1 MIALGGYLALHDKI
15 TVGTFLAFAT
25 YIVTMTG
32 VTRTLSSVIVMAQL
46 ARAAV
51 ERVYDVINA
60 QPDIA
65 DPDHP
70 VDLPDGPLGVTFE
83 DVAFGFDTERDV
95 LTGLNLRIEPGE
107 TVAVV
112 GPAASGKT
120 ALSLLLPP
128 RFYAPPTSGVVT
140 VDTAGE
146 TFPIGELRTEQ
157 LRAAVSLVFDEPFLF
172 SDTIAANIAL
182 GGREDA
188 SDEDIRA
195 AAALAQADTFI
206 EALPDGYDTVVG
218 ERGLTL
224 SGGQRQRIALA
235 RALLVDPR
243 ILVLDDATSASMRQ
257 PRLRSST
264 RSGPDDGKPR

>member
-1 MIALGGYLALHDKI
+1 M
-15 TVGTFLAFAT
+15 
-25 YIVTMTG
+25 
-32 VTRTLSSVIVMAQL
+32 
-46 ARAAV
+46 
-51 ERVYDVINA
+51 
-60 QPDIA
+60 
-65 DPDHP
+65 
-70 VDLPDGPLGVTFE
+70 
-83 DVAFGFDTERDV
+83 
-95 LTGLNLRIEPGE
+95 
-107 TVAVV
+107 
-112 GPAASGKT
+112 
-120 ALSLLLPP
+120 
-128 RFYAPPTSGVVT
+128 T

-182 GGREDA
+182 GREDA

-243 ILVLDDATSASMRQ
+243 ILVLDDATSAVDAATEAAIFDAFRARRRQ
-257 PRLRSST
+257 TTLILAHRRSTLTLADRVAVLDGGRIIDSGTVDELEARCPLFAPCSPRRRNYPPKSTRPALMLSDINAASPQPSSCGRRLRNPKPT
-264 RSGPDDGKPR
+264 ALPLRRRVPADRWPERSAESR